1 MRTIFFAILL
11 APMLFMAQSSYSA
24 EFSDTAPT
32 LTILLDNDSPFVYR
46 DDKGYTIVVG
56 QVANNNDNI
65 SVTNVQV
72 SADFYD
78 NVGVLPLESNIGSTT
93 LEVIPPLGFS
103 PYIIKSQSP
112 NPAITQVS
120 VQLEGFDSS
129 ESKQE
134 QLTVEVYN
142 TSYISGILSFS
153 GMLKN
158 SSAPILDTSIHAAFY
173 DGFDPPRIIDV
184 YSIPLGSIPP
194 NESVY
199 FNFTEKINP
208 RAAGFYLFSESDVFY
223 SDVVD
228 IKMPKPASL
237 TKLVTIKNVV
247 ITESDGDK
255 LSEIPVGTK
264 VNIRS
269 ESQIQF
275 SAEQPTNETPYTYY
289 IQVKQFGEKPYVEF
303 IDHYDGRYIGTDT
316 QYQSIDWIPE
326 NRGEFYIETFVWD
339 RNNVP
344 IAEPGPIVL
353 ISVK

>member
-1 MRTIFFAILL
+1 MRTAFVAIFLIPILI
-11 APMLFMAQSSYSA
+11 MAQPSYSA

-32 LTILLDNDSPFVYR
+32 LTIVLEDSPFVYR
-46 DDKGYTIVVG
+46 DNEGYTVVVG
-56 QVANNNDNI
+56 QIANNNDNI

-78 NVGVLPLESNIGSTT
+78 SIGSQPLESNIGRTT

-103 PYIIKSQSP
+103 PYMIKSQSP

-120 VQLEGFDSS
+120 VHLEGFDSS
-129 ESKQE
+129 QSKQKH
-134 QLTVEVYN
+134 LTVEIYN
-142 TSYISGILSFS
+142 TSYVSDNLSFS

-158 SSAPILDTSIHAAFY
+158 SSASISNTSIYVAFY

-184 YSIPLGSIPP
+184 HSIPLGNIPP

-199 FNFTEKINP
+199 FNFAENINP
-208 RAAGFYLFSESDVFY
+208 RVVGVYLFSESDVFY
-223 SDVVD
+223 SDMVD
-228 IKMPKPASL
+228 IKIPKPEPI

-255 LSEIPVGTK
+255 LSVISVGTK

-269 ESQIQF
+269 ESWIQF
-275 SAEQPTNETPYTYY
+275 SAEQSTNETPYTYY
-289 IQVKQFGEKPYVEF
+289 IQVKQLGEKPYVEF
-303 IDHYDGRYIGTDT
+303 IDHYDGRYIGAGT
-316 QYQSIDWIPE
+316 QSQSIDWIPE

-339 RNNVP
+339 RDNVP
-344 IAEPGPIVL
+344 IAEPGPIVI